1 MPTTIKQQAT
11 SEAAQW
17 KLWSV
22 AETDD
27 VDELARI
34 LPQGAHVNARNKH
47 GMTALMRAA
56 FHGHVRMVRA
66 LLEHGADP
74 NLTRNDRFTA
84 LALAAFFGHTEIV
97 RILIDHGA
105 KTEVVTRCGT
115 SAHMWAKART
125 FTDAVQCLESQ
136 RRAQAQPVSPVVV
149 KTPKEPLVVKTL
161 KEPPEIWDLVQEAP
175 RSFDARS
182 AFLTR
187 LGSMKTS
194 FALRVAAVVVVSA
207 GCAVGVLVLRGSQ
220 ARSLQADLPSNPSAP
235 VSSEA
240 IVPVQ
245 ALEPSRETTEV
256 TNVPAEAPVNSHHP
270 VEVSAENGARNVVRK
285 PRLMRWQS
293 QSPSTVV
300 EEQPPVQT
308 PVQILESRDE
318 QVSAPT
324 VATPRIERSEPP
336 AASNKANTSSVSP
349 NVIAPAKSSPP
360 KAKVIQWP

>member
-1 MPTTIKQQAT
+1 MSATIKQQAT

-74 NLTRNDRFTA
+74 NLTRNDKFTA

-97 RILIDHGA
+97 RILIEHGA
-105 KTEVVTRCGT
+105 KTEVITRCGT

-125 FTDAVQCLESQ
+125 FSEAARCLEPGS
-136 RRAQAQPVSPVVV
+136 RAPARAVVPRVAQAVAPAV
-149 KTPKEPLVVKTL
+149 TPAVKTL

-175 RSFDARS
+175 RGFNPRS
-182 AFLTR
+182 AFVSRLT
-187 LGSMKTS
+187 SMKTS
-194 FALRVAAVVVVSA
+194 FAFRIAAVVVVI
-207 GCAVGVLVLRGSQ
+207 AVCVVGALMLRGSQ
-220 ARSLQADLPSNPSAP
+220 ARSLQAELPSTQSAP
-235 VSSEA
+235 SSEVIA
-240 IVPVQ
+240 PAQVTEASVSVTEVTSLPPEAPVANHHAPELSNANGVRNSPRKTRLPRWQSSSPSIV
-245 ALEPSRETTEV
+245 ETTEPV
-256 TNVPAEAPVNSHHP
+256 QSSESREVPAAAAPATVAAPRVEPRTANK
-270 VEVSAENGARNVVRK
+270 VEVSN
-285 PRLMRWQS
+285 
-293 QSPSTVV
+293 
-300 EEQPPVQT
+300 
-308 PVQILESRDE
+308 
-318 QVSAPT
+318 
-324 VATPRIERSEPP
+324 
-336 AASNKANTSSVSP
+336 VSP
-349 NVIAPAKSSPP
+349 HVIAPAKSSPP